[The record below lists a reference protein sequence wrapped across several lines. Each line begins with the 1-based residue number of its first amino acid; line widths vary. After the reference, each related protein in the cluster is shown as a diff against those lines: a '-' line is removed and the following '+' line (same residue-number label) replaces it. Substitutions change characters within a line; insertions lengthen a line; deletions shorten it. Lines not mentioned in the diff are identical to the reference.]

1 LPHPGGFGWGGSDH
15 LVVAADIAGMPGPI
29 HDLLA
34 TIIDPAR
41 PLNIIECGCHEGW
54 DTRELRKRFPLA
66 RIIALEPDPR
76 NVEFLNT
83 RGVSKLA
90 EIVPAAIADKDG
102 RAMFHLSGADLSA
115 KHPEWIKGTAYAGS
129 SSLKPPAAVT
139 KIHEWLTFDESVEV
153 DTVTLDTLAARS
165 GMGLIDFVWADV
177 QGAEDL
183 LIAGGQKALAR
194 TRYLYTEFSNQEE
207 YKDQIPL
214 SEIVARLPGTW
225 SIVRQYDYDVL
236 LKNETLAAELA
247 GSGNAPYV
255 RHLASRMKRPITPEG
270 LTVRE
275 IAQQQAEALW
285 IAHGQPQGRPK
296 PEFRSQNGEDVLL
309 WMLFHGKPEG
319 QYIEVGAFDGY
330 SFSVSYVFE
339 SVGWS
344 GLLVEALPERHSQC
358 KDRRSRFSRVVHA
371 ALGPAGSSGT
381 AEFTLVDGGEML
393 SYLNLTE
400 GHKTRLARET
410 TITPRT
416 VQAPLTSMDNLL
428 ADDPARGAPGA
439 IDFAV
444 IDVEGGEEGLLKGF
458 DLARLRPRVLLVEDN
473 TFGKDTTVRKLME
486 SHGYVCVGNLEAN
499 DLFILNSEV
508 GLIENY
514 RRWFC

>member
-1 LPHPGGFGWGGSDH
+1 
-15 LVVAADIAGMPGPI
+15 
-29 HDLLA
+29 
-34 TIIDPAR
+34 
-41 PLNIIECGCHEGW
+41 
-54 DTRELRKRFPLA
+54 
-66 RIIALEPDPR
+66 
-76 NVEFLNT
+76 
-83 RGVSKLA
+83 
-90 EIVPAAIADKDG
+90 
-102 RAMFHLSGADLSA
+102 
-115 KHPEWIKGTAYAGS
+115 
-129 SSLKPPAAVT
+129 
-139 KIHEWLTFDESVEV
+139 
-153 DTVTLDTLAARS
+153 
-165 GMGLIDFVWADV
+165 
-177 QGAEDL
+177 
-183 LIAGGQKALAR
+183 
-194 TRYLYTEFSNQEE
+194 
-207 YKDQIPL
+207 
-214 SEIVARLPGTW
+214 
-225 SIVRQYDYDVL
+225 
-236 LKNETLAAELA
+236 
-247 GSGNAPYV
+247 
-255 RHLASRMKRPITPEG
+255 
-270 LTVRE
+270 
-275 IAQQQAEALW
+275 
-285 IAHGQPQGRPK
+285 
-296 PEFRSQNGEDVLL
+296 VLL

-319 QYIEVGAFDGY
+319 QCIEVGAFDGY

-344 GLLVEALPERHSQC
+344 GLLVEALPERYNQC

-428 ADDPARGAPGA
+428 ADDPARSAPGV

-458 DLARLRPRVLLVEDN
+458 DLKRFRPRVLLVEDN
-473 TFGKDTTVRKLME
+473 TFGKDTTVRKLIE
-486 SHGYVCVGNLEAN
+486 SHGYVCVGNLDAN